1 MGDYFSFFAK
11 SFSSSEMVATFLAIG
26 IFSIYAKLIRPQLI
40 ELKEYKTVYNNKID
54 ELATKED
61 LETFFRQTENISG
74 ILKSLNDIIT
84 ILTDNKNAHSDDIC
98 TLKLVLTNDIEKLNV
113 ILTDIKT
120 TNIDNLEITEKIQ
133 TTINDIKKSINIL
146 NLVINRSVTQLE
158 QKGYIEKIQDD
169 KTEITEIKTTV
180 NELATL
186 VTVLADTIEK
196 SKPTKKLDRV

>member
-11 SFSSSEMVATFLAIG
+11 SYSSSETVATILAIA
-26 IFSIYAKLIRPQLI
+26 IFSIYAKLIKPQLV
-40 ELKEYKTVYNNKID
+40 ELKEYKSEYKNKID

-61 LETFFRQTENISG
+61 LETFFRQIENISG
-74 ILKSLNDIIT
+74 TLKSLNDIIT
-84 ILTDNKNAHSDDIC
+84 ILTDNKNAHSDDIS

-120 TNIDNLEITEKIQ
+120 TNIDNLEITEKVQ
-133 TTINDIKKSINIL
+133 NTINDIKKSINIL
-146 NLVINRSVTQLE
+146 NLVINRSITQLE